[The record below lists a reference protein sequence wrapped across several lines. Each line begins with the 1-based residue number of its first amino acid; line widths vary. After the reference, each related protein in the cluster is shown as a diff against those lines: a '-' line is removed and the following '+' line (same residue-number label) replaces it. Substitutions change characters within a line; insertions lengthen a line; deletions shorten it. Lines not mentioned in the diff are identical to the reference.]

1 MAAKKKAKPAAA
13 KKASKPALKA
23 QKPVKTVAKAAAPTK
38 AVAKAVSKA
47 ADSKVASKI
56 AAAPKAMPEKP
67 VKGSGSAVK
76 GGVTAKAAVSAN
88 GKESGANKK
97 GYRPTEDM
105 SLEERELGADPLDEE
120 TEVEAVEEE
129 VEDTEGPPPWWKD
142 DPTGIEG
149 GADEAGAKKNFDD
162 SDEWTE
168 DDEDWSTRRGTLDE
182 LEGGS
187 DEDERW

>member
-13 KKASKPALKA
+13 KKASKPAPKA
-23 QKPVKTVAKAAAPTK
+23 KKPAKVVAKAAPL
-38 AVAKAVSKA
+38 
-47 ADSKVASKI
+47 
-56 AAAPKAMPEKP
+56 
-67 VKGSGSAVK
+67 
-76 GGVTAKAAVSAN
+76 AKAAVSVASKAPASKAAALKPATQKLAKAVGVAVKSN
-88 GKESGANKK
+88 GAAKAGATAKVAVTAKSAGVDKK
-97 GYRPTEDM
+97 GYRPTEDS
-105 SLEERELGADPLDEE
+105 SLEERELGAEPLDEE
-120 TEVEAVEEE
+120 TEVETVEEE

-149 GADEAGAKKNFDD
+149 GADEAGASKSFDD